1 MVRANAIKVLIVL
14 MYVPFTIGVFF
25 WGDMINLEYGLVLAV
40 GQVAGAYIGARS
52 AVVRGAGFVRWVM
65 IVFIVLG
72 VSRLTGVMDIQRM
85 LLSI

>member
-1 MVRANAIKVLIVL
+1 
-14 MYVPFTIGVFF
+14 
-25 WGDMINLEYGLVLAV
+25 MINLQYGLVLAV

-65 IVFIVLG
+65 IVFIVISVLH
-72 VSRLTGVMDIQRM
+72 LTGVMDIQRM